1 MHWMLNEPQKWLT
14 CSNLVITEKVT
25 FPIKN
30 RLENVNRLG
39 CSSSPQIELI
49 KKILALQWK
58 SGSNLYHYYDE

>member
-49 KKILALQWK
+49 KKISPAMEVRVKFIPLL
-58 SGSNLYHYYDE
+58 